1 MTVFQNTQIAL
12 AVNQV
17 TMTSLE
23 LVDFINSMRKDGE
36 ATLRHD
42 SFMAKVPKVLGEN
55 GLQNLLDTYTH
66 PQNSQTYPCY
76 KFQKRE
82 ACLMAMSYSYE
93 LQAAVF
99 DRMTELEQQRAIP
112 QNYAQA
118 MRLAADLYEQNE
130 QLAIERD
137 HAIRTKAQIS
147 DRKTATALNTASQA
161 TKKANK
167 LQAELGR
174 CTSNAT
180 VVAVNKLTGNK
191 YDWLP
196 LRKWCKAQG
205 IKAIEVVDA
214 RYGLVKAWPSAAWSA
229 VFGVDLD
236 VLFGE
241 VV

>member
-23 LVDFINSMRKDGE
+23 LVDFINSLRKEGDAE
-36 ATLRHD
+36 LRHD
-42 SFMAKVPKVLGEN
+42 NFMAKVPKVLGDN
-55 GLQNLLDTYTH
+55 APTFLGTQNYGNNNTRSIYIL
-66 PQNSQTYPCY
+66 P
-76 KFQKRE
+76 KRE

-112 QNYAQA
+112 QNFAQA

-147 DRKTATALNTASQA
+147 DSKTAKAMNTASQA
-161 TKKANK
+161 IKKANK
-167 LQAELGR
+167 LEAELGR

>member
-23 LVDFINSMRKDGE
+23 LVDFINSLRKEGDAE
-36 ATLRHD
+36 LRHD
-42 SFMAKVPKVLGEN
+42 NFMAKVPKVLGDN
-55 GLQNLLDTYTH
+55 APTFLGTQNYGNNNTRSIYIL
-66 PQNSQTYPCY
+66 P
-76 KFQKRE
+76 KRE

-112 QNYAQA
+112 QNFAQA

-137 HAIRTKAQIS
+137 HAVATKAQIS
-147 DRKTATALNTASQA
+147 DSKTAKAMNTASQA
-161 TKKANK
+161 VKKANK
-167 LQAELGR
+167 LEAELGR

>member
-1 MTVFQNTQIAL
+1 MSSFQNTQIAL

-17 TMTSLE
+17 TMSSRQIADLTNKE
-23 LVDFINSMRKDGE
+23 HKNV
-36 ATLRHD
+36 
-42 SFMAKVPKVLGEN
+42 
-55 GLQNLLDTYTH
+55 
-66 PQNSQTYPCY
+66 
-76 KFQKRE
+76 KRDCE
-82 ACLMAMSYSYE
+82 IM
-93 LQAAVF
+93 F
-99 DRMTELEQQRAIP
+99 TELELDALSFERIYLDGMNRQQTEYLLTYELVQTLITGYNIKLRHAVIQRLNELESKQATIP
-112 QNYAQA
+112 QNFAQA

-130 QLAIERD
+130 RIALERD
-137 HAIRTKAQIS
+137 EAIRTKAQIS

-180 VVAVNKLTGNK
+180 IIAVEKLTGDK
-191 YDWLP
+191 YAWMP

-205 IKAIEVVDA
+205 VKAIEVVDA

-236 VLFGE
+236 VLFNGE
-241 VV
+241 AA

>member
-1 MTVFQNTQIAL
+1 MSSFQNTQIAL

-17 TMTSLE
+17 TMSSRQIADLTNKE
-23 LVDFINSMRKDGE
+23 HKNV
-36 ATLRHD
+36 
-42 SFMAKVPKVLGEN
+42 
-55 GLQNLLDTYTH
+55 
-66 PQNSQTYPCY
+66 
-76 KFQKRE
+76 KRDCE
-82 ACLMAMSYSYE
+82 IM
-93 LQAAVF
+93 F
-99 DRMTELEQQRAIP
+99 TELELDALSFERIYLDGMNRQQVEYSLDRELVQTLITGYNIKLRHAVVQRLNELESKQSIP
-112 QNYAQA
+112 QNFAQA

-130 QLAIERD
+130 RIALERD
-137 HAIRTKAQIS
+137 EAIRTKAQIS

-180 VVAVNKLTGNK
+180 IIAVEKLTGDK
-191 YDWLP
+191 YAWMP

-205 IKAIEVVDA
+205 VKAIEVVDA

-236 VLFGE
+236 VLFSGE
-241 VV
+241 TA